1 MSQRDLA
8 TELRAARSVAPTEV
22 RERVRAIAAMD
33 TTARAS
39 RFTWRRA
46 LVLAVPVAAAV
57 AATIVFTRP
66 AHQGSPVAE
75 RLKLARPA
83 AVHGAAAQS
92 YGAVT
97 TQSSGS
103 AAQSGAAKAAPGI
116 TIPVSPSHTR
126 VQRYGAALTLRVPTP
141 DGVSTGVQRALR
153 IAAALGGH
161 PTSVHATS
169 QGRTAH
175 AELVLRIPRHNVQRA
190 VTSLSQLGT
199 ITGEQVDVQDLQAG
213 LDASSRTIGRLQR
226 KLADLRAQTQTPEVV
241 RQIAAL
247 TTRIA
252 SLQRAQA
259 NTVRTASFATVRL
272 TLATP
277 PMKVAPSHTQHS
289 PFHWLWRALL
299 WLGIGTVYV
308 LVLAIPLV
316 LVGLLVALI
325 VRAVRRRRED
335 ALLSRT

>member
-1 MSQRDLA
+1 MSQRDLTA
-8 TELRAARSVAPTEV
+8 ELRAARIVAPAEV
-22 RERVRAIAAMD
+22 RERIRAIAATD
-33 TTARAS
+33 TTSRAP

-66 AHQGSPVAE
+66 AHHAAAVPD
-75 RLKLARPA
+75 RLTLARPA
-83 AVHGAAAQS
+83 IVHGES
-92 YGAVT
+92 
-97 TQSSGS
+97 TQSAGS

-116 TIPVSPSHTR
+116 IIPVPPSGTR
-126 VQRYGAALTLRVPTP
+126 VQRYGATLTLRVPTP

-153 IAAALGGH
+153 IATALGGH

-190 VTSLSQLGT
+190 VTRLSQLGT
-199 ITGEQVDVQDLQAG
+199 IAGEQVDVQDLQAG
-213 LDASSRTIGRLQR
+213 LDATTRTIARLQR
-226 KLADLRAQTQTPEVV
+226 QLTDLRAQTQTPEIV
-241 RQIAAL
+241 RKIAAL
-247 TTRIA
+247 TARIG

-277 PMKVAPSHTQHS
+277 PVKAAAQHTQRS

-299 WLGIGTVYV
+299 WLGVGAVYV
-308 LVLAIPLV
+308 LVLGIPLA
-316 LVGLLVALI
+316 LVALLICLI

>member
-1 MSQRDLA
+1 MSQRDLV
-8 TELRAARSVAPTEV
+8 TELRAARIVAPAEV
-22 RERVRAIAAMD
+22 RERIRAIAASD
-33 TTARAS
+33 TTARAP

-46 LVLAVPVAAAV
+46 LVLAVPVAAAI

-66 AHQGSPVAE
+66 AHH
-75 RLKLARPA
+75 PA
-83 AVHGAAAQS
+83 AASDRLTLAQPAIVHGEAAP
-92 YGAVT
+92 
-97 TQSSGS
+97 SSGS
-103 AAQSGAAKAAPGI
+103 AARSSGAAKAPGI
-116 TIPVSPSHTR
+116 TIPVPPSGTR
-126 VQRYGAALTLRVPTP
+126 VQRYGATLILRVPTP
-141 DGVSTGVQRALR
+141 DGVSAGVQHALR
-153 IAAALGGH
+153 IATALGGH

-175 AELVLRIPRHNVQRA
+175 AELVLRIPRRNVQRA
-190 VTSLSQLGT
+190 VTRLSQLGT

-213 LDASSRTIGRLQR
+213 LDASSRTIARLQR
-226 KLADLRAQTQTPEVV
+226 ELTDLRAQTQTPEVV

-247 TTRIA
+247 TARIG
-252 SLQRAQA
+252 SLQRIQA

-277 PMKVAPSHTQHS
+277 PVHAAAQQTHRS

-299 WLGIGTVYV
+299 WLGIGAVYV
-308 LVLAIPLV
+308 LVLGIPLA

-325 VRAVRRRRED
+325 VRTVRRRRED